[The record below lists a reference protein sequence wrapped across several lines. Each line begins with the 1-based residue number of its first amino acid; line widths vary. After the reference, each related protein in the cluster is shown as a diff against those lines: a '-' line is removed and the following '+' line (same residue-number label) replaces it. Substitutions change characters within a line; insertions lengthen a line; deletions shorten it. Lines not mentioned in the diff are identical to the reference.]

1 LAKVF
6 ERHRMALPALMF
18 SRFVVRPENASARA
32 AVEDI
37 RAALLTDTASR
48 LPGMVML
55 HGPPGSGKSH
65 LVAALADALADQAPR
80 LRIHM
85 QAASALAEIVPTAQP
100 RQFRNPE
107 LAQSAQAA
115 AEAADLW
122 RQQAASADLLIVQD
136 VQHVP
141 MRAVEVLIQVLDERQ
156 ARGLTTLV
164 TSAAGPRHLTLRGE
178 RCPARLASRL
188 AAGLVVAVEPL
199 QAESRLCLLRELAQR
214 RQLAVAPDILAWL
227 AERLTGGGRQLE
239 GAIRQ
244 LDTLAKLQP
253 GPLTLADVQPHFQA
267 QVDATQPSLQ
277 RIMQHVGD
285 CFAVPPRRLQSRQ
298 RTRNIVLPR
307 QVGMYLARRLTQ
319 SSLQEI
325 GAYFGGHDHTTVL
338 HACRKIEQALDA
350 DAVLSGTVRQLQMEL
365 T

>member
-1 LAKVF
+1 
-6 ERHRMALPALMF
+6 MALPALTF
-18 SRFVVRPENASARA
+18 SRFVVRPENAAARA

-37 RAALLTDTASR
+37 RTALLKDAATR
-48 LPGMVML
+48 LPGLVML
-55 HGPPGSGKSH
+55 HGP
-65 LVAALADALADQAPR
+65 LAQALADQTPR
-80 LRIHM
+80 LRIE
-85 QAASALAEIVPTAQP
+85 ARNASALGELIPTARP

-107 LAQSAQAA
+107 LTDSAGGAA
-115 AEAADLW
+115 AGSDALEAIDLW
-122 RQQAASADLLIVQD
+122 RQHAVNAELLIVED
-136 VQHVP
+136 VQHLP
-141 MRAVEVLIQVLDERQ
+141 IRAVELLIHVLDERL
-156 ARGLTTLV
+156 ARGLATLA
-164 TSAAGPRHLTLRGE
+164 TACAGPRHLVLRGE

-188 AAGLVVAVEPL
+188 AAGLVVALQPL
-199 QAESRLCLLRELAQR
+199 QRDSRLCLLQELAQR

-227 AERLTGGGRQLE
+227 AERLTGAGRQLE

-253 GPLTLADVQPHFQA
+253 RPLTLGDVQPHFQA
-267 QVDATQPSLQ
+267 QVDATRPSLE
-277 RIMQHVGD
+277 RIIKRVGD

-307 QVGMYLARRLTQ
+307 QVGMYLARRLTE

-338 HACRKIEQALDA
+338 HACRKIEQALGA
-350 DAVLSGTVRQLQMEL
+350 DAVLSGTVQQLQMEL